1 VQALPGTIDSGPQ
14 RPKDGE
20 LLEGNAPSGGTL
32 GRVQRGLE
40 ALYRVDTGVEVGDF
54 VVGAELRD
62 ALMPAR
68 KPREQLLVCEA
79 EGEMA
84 LALFIDPRALA
95 NLTSHDPARRLGD
108 HNFGDFLLAV
118 EGVSHF
124 IYAIWCARAER
135 PVSQLELELQ
145 AEVDKY
151 VTCLLTTQ
159 PEVAVSSAL
168 RRRLFGDI
176 RYEPDLDHD
185 EHARYRAANDNAQR
199 YATWLEHVF
208 VAPRRIPEMLAEL
221 RRFYRLG
228 LAAKLGAIA
237 RAA

>member
-1 VQALPGTIDSGPQ
+1 M
-14 RPKDGE
+14 
-20 LLEGNAPSGGTL
+20 L

-40 ALYRVDTGVEVGDF
+40 ALYRVNTGVEVDDF

-62 ALMPAR
+62 ALVPAR
-68 KPREQLLVCEA
+68 RPREQLLVSEA
-79 EGEMA
+79 DGEVA
-84 LALFIDPRALA
+84 LALFIDPGVLS
-95 NLTSHDPARRLGD
+95 NLTSHDPARQLGD
-108 HNFGDFLLAV
+108 HNLGDFLLAI

-124 IYAIWCARAER
+124 IYAICCARAHR

-151 VTCLLTTQ
+151 VTCLLTTE
-159 PEVAVSSAL
+159 PEVAVSAAL
-168 RRRLFGDI
+168 RRRLFGDVS
-176 RYEPDLDHD
+176 YEPDLDDD

-199 YATWLEHVF
+199 YATWLEQAF
-208 VAPRRIPEMLAEL
+208 VGPRKIPEMLAEL

-228 LAAKLGAIA
+228 LAAKLGTIA

>member
-1 VQALPGTIDSGPQ
+1 MRASRSGP
-14 RPKDGE
+14 
-20 LLEGNAPSGGTL
+20 AGTL

-62 ALMPAR
+62 ALGPVR
-68 KPREQLLVCEA
+68 RPREQLLICEA
-79 EGEMA
+79 EGEME

-95 NLTSHDPARRLGD
+95 NLISHDPARRLGD
-108 HNFGDFLLAV
+108 HNLGDFLLAV

-124 IYAIWCARAER
+124 IYAVWCARAGR
-135 PVSQLELELQ
+135 SVSQLELELQ

-151 VTCLLTTQ
+151 VTCLLTTEPAQ
-159 PEVAVSSAL
+159 PVSQAL
-168 RRRLFGDI
+168 RRRLFGDAV
-176 RYEPDLDHD
+176 YEPDLDHD
-185 EHARYRAANDNAQR
+185 EHARYRAANDNAER
-199 YATWLEHVF
+199 YAHWLERAF
-208 VAPRRIPEMLAEL
+208 VVPRRIPEMLAEL

-228 LAAKLGAIA
+228 LPAKLGAIA